1 MRVDEKIFIRFVETS
16 GGFSGYI
23 KFGFSAVDPREL
35 EGQLPKYTIPGLTK
49 RSGGFWVMKSLSK
62 KFAQK
67 DSVMYYCVTSSG
79 DVEYGVNGKD
89 MGVCLSK
96 VDTQRQL
103 WGLVDLYA
111 NNNVIELFTP

>member
-1 MRVDEKIFIRFVETS
+1 MRVDEKIFIRFVETT

-35 EGQLPKYTIPGLTK
+35 EGQLPKYAIPDLQK
-49 RSGGFWVMKSLSK
+49 RPGFWVMNGLSK
-62 KFAQK
+62 KLVQK

-111 NNNVIELFTP
+111 NNNVIELCTP